1 MYAMT
6 TLKPARRTLI
16 NESISRA
23 GLDGNGRF
31 EKVGAAFSAA
41 VEAMRK
47 HGVEIAETVSLLE
60 TDVGRCSVRIAMSNP
75 ADAFS
80 PTEIKNSMLSL
91 QWTRLET
98 GFEVVG
104 YLS

>member
-6 TLKPARRTLI
+6 TLKPSCRTLI
-16 NESISRA
+16 NESIARA
-23 GLDGNGRF
+23 GLDGNRRF
-31 EKVGAAFSAA
+31 EKVGTAFSAA

-47 HGVEIAETVSLLE
+47 HGVEIAEVVSLRE
-60 TDVGRCSVRIAMSNP
+60 TDQGRCSVRVAMSNP
-75 ADAFS
+75 DDTFS
-80 PTEIKNSMLSL
+80 PTEIRNSMLAL

>member
-1 MYAMT
+1 MT

-16 NESISRA
+16 NDSIARA

-41 VEAMRK
+41 VEVMRR

-60 TDVGRCSVRIAMSNP
+60 TDQGRCTVRIAMSNP

-80 PTEIKNSMLSL
+80 PTEIKNSVLSL
-91 QWTRLET
+91 QWTRLDAR
-98 GFEVVG
+98 FEVVG